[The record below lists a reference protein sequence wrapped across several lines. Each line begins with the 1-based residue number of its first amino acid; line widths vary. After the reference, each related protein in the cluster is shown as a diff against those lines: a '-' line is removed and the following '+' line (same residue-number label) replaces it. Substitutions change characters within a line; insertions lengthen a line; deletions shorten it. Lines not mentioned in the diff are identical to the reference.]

1 MSLTPAWSRAG
12 ARPGA
17 RTVLAVADS
26 ADRVGLSVVMLD
38 QLIGAGATVGLAV
51 VRTQHTPSP
60 ARIRD
65 ETEGTR
71 QAGLR
76 VPVLSAR
83 QVRRLVWRRRPDIVV
98 LNCSGPLVET
108 LSWTLRSVVRRYRPV
123 VVSAL
128 PGLSVPAAEGE
139 WLHRSRVDLV
149 VAHSHREV
157 AEYAALG
164 EKLGVRGE
172 VGLGSLPLGHGESDR
187 EARRDRVVYAARPEA
202 PDTERGR
209 QSVLLALAELAGNR
223 PDLEVVVHLGREAGD
238 CLPLLETWHSLVAA
252 ERANED
258 TLLFRSG
265 PLAAQLDR
273 ARGLVSVGSVAV
285 LEALARKVPSL
296 VLTEFGVGPRQGNAV
311 FEDSGLFGSL
321 ADVRA
326 TRFRRPNRDWG
337 KRNHFHP
344 PGDEDWVERLHD
356 LHERGLRDEL
366 T

>member
-1 MSLTPAWSRAG
+1 MSLTPSWSRAG
-12 ARPGA
+12 ARARA

-38 QLIGAGATVGLAV
+38 QLTGAGAAVGLAV
-51 VRTQHTPSP
+51 VRTEHTPSP
-60 ARIRD
+60 ARIRE

-83 QVRRLVWRRRPDIVV
+83 QVRRLVWRRRPDVVV
-98 LNCSGPLVET
+98 LNCSGPLVEA
-108 LSWTLRSVVRRYRPV
+108 LAWSLRSVVRRYRPV

-128 PGLSVPAAEGE
+128 PGLSVPAEEGE

-149 VAHSHREV
+149 VAHSRREV
-157 AEYAALG
+157 SEYAALG

-172 VGLGSLPLGHGESDR
+172 VGLGSLPLGHR
-187 EARRDRVVYAARPEA
+187 EADQEIRRDRVVYAAHPGN

-223 PDLEVVVHLGREAGD
+223 PDLEVVVHLGRESGS
-238 CLPLLETWHSLVAA
+238 CLPLMESWRSLVTAG
-252 ERANED
+252 RAGE
-258 TLLFRSG
+258 TALLFRSG
-265 PLAAQLDR
+265 HLSAQLDR
-273 ARGLVSVGSVAV
+273 ARGLVAVGSAAV
-285 LEALARKVPSL
+285 LEALACRVPAL
-296 VLTEFGVGPRQGNAV
+296 VLTDFGVGPRQGNAV
-311 FEDSGLFGSL
+311 FEDSGLFGTL

-337 KRNHFHP
+337 EFNHFHP
-344 PGDEDWVERLHD
+344 PGRDDWVDRLHAI
-356 LHERGLRDEL
+356 HERGLRGEL